1 MDLLAEYRRNL
12 LASYRALMENLTDC
26 LPLAREAALKDDD
39 GRSLPQVIFHLWVE
53 EKEIYF
59 PVLGQILLGTTNE
72 LLLRGETDYPGDE
85 WHKDNLTA
93 AIEKLQSLYQEKLDL
108 LSTLQPD
115 EWSKTARHKTL
126 GIRTFQWW
134 VERSWY
140 HAAWHL
146 TRFNM
151 HGCGK

>member
-1 MDLLAEYRRNL
+1 MRTIKASTLL
-12 LASYRALMENLTDC
+12 
-26 LPLAREAALKDDD
+26 
-39 GRSLPQVIFHLWVE
+39 
-53 EKEIYF
+53 
-59 PVLGQILLGTTNE
+59 ILLWSAQQLFAGLAIDLDHACYRGRDSLMYVEVYASIQRSQLPYARTDTAFVAEFQLALE

-146 TRFNM
+146 TKFNM